1 MKTYFLK
8 VREKFIDLTRTKI
21 KKFEYRLGTIDR
33 KDIKIG
39 DTLVLISNQ
48 NSKKYVRVT
57 VKAINHYENWSL
69 ALDHDWQENFKD
81 LFNEYDELL
90 HECYKFYK
98 KEDVD
103 KFGIIRFAIEPILSK
118 INNMDILLDTNII
131 IKREGLL
138 SSCFEIS
145 KLFRWFDKQKENK
158 FIHIQTINEI
168 NKYENEEIKDSI
180 LKKINAYN
188 VYGCSDSIIEFQD
201 EYFKK
206 VISEFTRNQNADVD
220 NILLWEI
227 YCNNFDLLVTDDKE
241 MLTKAEKLFIRE
253 NVKTAT

>member
-21 KKFEYRLGTIDR
+21 KKFEYRLGTIER
-33 KDIKIG
+33 KKIKIG

-81 LFNEYDELL
+81 VFNKYEELL

-118 INNMDILLDTNII
+118 INNMD
-131 IKREGLL
+131 
-138 SSCFEIS
+138 F
-145 KLFRWFDKQKENK
+145 
-158 FIHIQTINEI
+158 
-168 NKYENEEIKDSI
+168 Y
-180 LKKINAYN
+180 
-188 VYGCSDSIIEFQD
+188 
-201 EYFKK
+201 
-206 VISEFTRNQNADVD
+206 
-220 NILLWEI
+220 
-227 YCNNFDLLVTDDKE
+227 
-241 MLTKAEKLFIRE
+241 
-253 NVKTAT
+253 